1 MAVEGY
7 FQSGGG
13 PLWLRRTISFVV
25 LATLALVVAASPSQA
40 GNTMSH
46 CVVADAGSQPQQ
58 AEAMKAY
65 SEAEPP
71 LWTNLGSLSYPI
83 TTKNPQA
90 QQYFDQGLKLSF
102 GFNHAEAQRA
112 FRKAQRLD
120 PDCAMCYFGEALV
133 LGPNINVPMAP
144 EANAP
149 ALAALSKAQSLAS
162 KGSEK
167 EKALIGALALRY
179 SADPAVQRPA
189 LDAAYADAMAALADK
204 YPDDVEIAV
213 LAAEAAMDTQPWDY
227 WQPGGHE
234 PKGRTADVLEAA

>member
-1 MAVEGY
+1 MG
-7 FQSGGG
+7 QKSH
-13 PLWLRRTISFVV
+13 LLCS
-25 LATLALVVAASPSQA
+25 LATLALVAASPSQA

-71 LWTNLGSLSYPI
+71 LWTTLGSLSYPI
-83 TTKNPQA
+83 TTKSPQA

-149 ALAALSKAQSLAS
+149 ALAALSKAQSLGPVLVERPFNCN
-162 KGSEK
+162 GS
-167 EKALIGALALRY
+167 
-179 SADPAVQRPA
+179 RPI
-189 LDAAYADAMAALADK
+189 
-204 YPDDVEIAV
+204 PRV
-213 LAAEAAMDTQPWDY
+213 LAR
-227 WQPGGHE
+227 GHCACLR
-234 PKGRTADVLEAA
+234 PLPSCVVPQIVPQTLVSGLRPTLLSV